1 MSTWPH
7 YDYPGQEM
15 VIICLQGTG
24 ARGWEW
30 HELPW
35 DATVPT
41 VGTPGATQGWV
52 EAWLPASMVSPQG
65 TGKGEN
71 SPSEAFLFGGR
82 KKIVH
87 VLAHWQVGRDEGS
100 AVGALQQGLELLPI
114 NTATAWRGFIRT
126 TLDGKSGLG
135 GGAREGPETLQ
146 PVLGRCLLL
155 FYRGFQEHLTRMRLS
170 VVFHERGRA
179 AAPCAAGQAQGQ
191 SSPAQV
197 LAQFPALHHLPNLP
211 DVSRRLCSPGAGS
224 QWLRERGFLE
234 VPGTGGRASCAH
246 QCPSVPR

>member
-52 EAWLPASMVSPQG
+52 EAWLLASMVSPQG

-135 GGAREGPETLQ
+135 GGG
-146 PVLGRCLLL
+146 
-155 FYRGFQEHLTRMRLS
+155 
-170 VVFHERGRA
+170 
-179 AAPCAAGQAQGQ
+179 
-191 SSPAQV
+191 
-197 LAQFPALHHLPNLP
+197 
-211 DVSRRLCSPGAGS
+211 
-224 QWLRERGFLE
+224 
-234 VPGTGGRASCAH
+234 
-246 QCPSVPR
+246 